1 MRISILVKTKS
12 MRVDEMWGENFE
24 SERTFLWR
32 RGKIGE
38 IMNQIASQNKTP
50 TERQNIARLANLVN

>member
-38 IMNQIASQNKTP
+38 IMNQIAS
-50 TERQNIARLANLVN
+50 